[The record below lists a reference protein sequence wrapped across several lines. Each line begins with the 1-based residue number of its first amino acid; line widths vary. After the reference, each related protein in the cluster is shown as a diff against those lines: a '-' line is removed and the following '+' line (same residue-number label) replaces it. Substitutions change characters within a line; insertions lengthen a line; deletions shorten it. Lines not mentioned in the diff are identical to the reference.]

1 MEAEAYVALTA
12 RYETALFSY
21 TARMLGDLRDGERC
35 LVTALAAGWRGLA
48 GGAEPARPQEWFTAL
63 VREQCFDELLRRGPG
78 VTAEG
83 DLEGG
88 RDCVAVAADEALAAL
103 RPAYRD
109 LLLLQ
114 DVHGLAGP
122 LLETVTDMSAADL
135 RNQLYRAR
143 VEFGGAYA
151 AQAAPAR
158 CPARRSDCPDCAE
171 RERLRATP
179 QRALLHLAPLPVR
192 DQVRRD
198 LRAAL
203 SAAERRPAP
212 T

>member
-1 MEAEAYVALTA
+1 MEAKAYVALTA
-12 RYETALFSY
+12 RYETPLFSY
-21 TARMLGDLRDGERC
+21 TARMLGGLRDGERC
-35 LVTALAAGWRGLA
+35 LVTALAAGWRSLA

-63 VREQCFDELLRRGPG
+63 VREECFDELARRGPA
-78 VTAEG
+78 VTADD
-83 DLEGG
+83 DLDGG

-122 LLETVTDMSAADL
+122 LLEAVTDMSAADL
-135 RNQLYRAR
+135 ANQLYRAR
-143 VEFGGAYA
+143 SEFASTFA
-151 AQAAPAR
+151 ALPAPDR

-171 RERLRATP
+171 RERIRTTP
-179 QRALLHLAPLPVR
+179 QRALLHLAPLRVR
-192 DQVRRD
+192 DQVRRE

-203 SAAERRPAP
+203 TGA
-212 T
+212 

>member
-12 RYETALFSY
+12 RYETPLLTY
-21 TARMLGDLRDGERC
+21 TARMLGGLRDGERC
-35 LVTALAAGWRGLA
+35 LVAALAAGWRGLG
-48 GGAEPARPQEWFTAL
+48 GGAEPARPQEWLTAL
-63 VREQCFDELLRRGPG
+63 VREQCFDELVRRGPA

-83 DLEGG
+83 DLDGD

-109 LLLLQ
+109 LLLLR
-114 DVHGLAGP
+114 DVHGLSGP
-122 LLETVTDMSAADL
+122 VLETVTDMSESDL
-135 RNQLYRAR
+135 QKQLYRAR
-143 VEFGGAYA
+143 SEFAGTFA
-151 AQAAPAR
+151 AAPAPDR

-192 DQVRRD
+192 DEVRRD

-203 SAAERRPAP
+203 TGRDAQ